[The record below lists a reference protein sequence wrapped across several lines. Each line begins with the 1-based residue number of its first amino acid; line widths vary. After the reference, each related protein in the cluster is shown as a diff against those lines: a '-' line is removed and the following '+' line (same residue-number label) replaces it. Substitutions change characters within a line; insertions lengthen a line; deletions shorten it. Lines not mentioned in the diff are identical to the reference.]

1 MNTMNDQKNL
11 GRIKTVLR
19 FISII
24 FEVVDLDYHVVQA
37 ILSWPHHVAQTST
50 VLFGNTLQ

>member
-19 FISII
+19 FISVI